1 MKQLLLI
8 TFCLMA
14 AFNLSAKTYSLTS
27 PDGTISVSVNVADN
41 VTYSV
46 SRNGHV
52 ALENCAIAMETSVAT
67 YGAQPKVK
75 SAKTSEHRGVYR
87 PYNHYKAREVADN
100 YNELKLAFKDNWIL
114 EFRAY
119 DNGAAYRIIT
129 AAKGRMTVSHE
140 TVEYRMPQET
150 GTLRLRSSP
159 LIQDFLI
166 LR

>member
-1 MKQLLLI
+1 MKKIVLTLLFIL
-8 TFCLMA
+8 TVFTV
-14 AFNLSAKTYSLTS
+14 SAKTYSLTS
-27 PDGTISVSVNVADN
+27 PDGTISVSVNVAEN

-100 YNELKLAFKDNWIL
+100 YNELKLVFKDNWSL
-114 EFRAY
+114 EFRALVGL
-119 DNGAAYRIIT
+119 D
-129 AAKGRMTVSHE
+129 
-140 TVEYRMPQET
+140 
-150 GTLRLRSSP
+150 SS
-159 LIQDFLI
+159 L
-166 LR
+166 